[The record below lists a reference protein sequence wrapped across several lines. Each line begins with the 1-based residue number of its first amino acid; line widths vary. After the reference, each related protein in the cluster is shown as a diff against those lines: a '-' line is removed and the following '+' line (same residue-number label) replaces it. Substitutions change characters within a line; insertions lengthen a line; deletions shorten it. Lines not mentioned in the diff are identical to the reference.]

1 MPNLNATATPG
12 YGFSTTNGGVKSAED
27 TAPDAFLY
35 PHHPPKLAG
44 ELMAIA
50 NSLVRPRGR
59 GIYATDET
67 PEGIEA
73 RLEAAYGSEGK
84 GEPRK
89 WTEDE
94 KKERRKRWRE
104 CLYQSLPTGK
114 HYLPL
119 KCPYSYST
127 PS

>member
-1 MPNLNATATPG
+1 MSNLNTTATPG
-12 YGFSTTNGGVKSAED
+12 YGFSILDGGVKSAEGN
-27 TAPDAFLY
+27 APDAFLY
-35 PHHPPKLAG
+35 PHHPSKLAG
-44 ELMAIA
+44 ELIAIA

-73 RLEAAYGSEGK
+73 RLEAAYGSEGQ

-94 KKERRKRWRE
+94 KRERRKRWRE
-104 CLYQSLPTGK
+104 CLYQSLPAGK
-114 HYLPL
+114 CYLPTSY
-119 KCPYSYST
+119 PYSYSAPT
-127 PS
+127 